1 MKKLL
6 IPIIAVVSFFFTGCV
21 NDDENFNDD
30 TSKAYAATSE
40 ALLSNAQKELTDQLT
55 TPSVNLNV
63 FRYFSQYW
71 AATLYRTESRYNLT
85 SRRIPD
91 NHWRILYTRVLGN
104 LKTAKEVV
112 DAEAKPENIDQATW
126 AKIQQNKSAILEIL
140 NIYTYQVL
148 VDSFGDVPYSEALQP
163 VDIVLP
169 KYDDDQAIYT
179 DLLTRLNVALSEL
192 DDSAASFS
200 KGDLLYNG
208 NVSKWKMFA
217 NSLKLK
223 LGINLSDVNSSLAQ
237 SSIESAFTAG
247 VITTNNNNALVQYN
261 SFSPNYNQI
270 FGELVASNRNDF
282 VPTSIFV
289 GELNTLNDPRRP
301 IYFTPM
307 ADGSYVGGSYGYTNT
322 QPYETS
328 YSHVGNEIKKA
339 DAKGVLF
346 DAAEVNFYLAEAAA
360 RGYSVGGSAD
370 TYYTAAVTASLNYWN
385 VAAGD
390 ITTYLGQA
398 SVAYATAPGTWKEKI
413 GKQSWIAFY
422 NRGLESWNSFRRLD
436 APGLTAPASA
446 FPVAEGKIPVR
457 LTYPVNEQT
466 VNGASYQAAS
476 AAIGG
481 DKLTT
486 KVFWDVN

>member
-6 IPIIAVVSFFFTGCV
+6 IPIIAIASLFFTGCV

-30 TSKAYAATSE
+30 TSKMYTASAEILFT
-40 ALLSNAQKELTDQLT
+40 NAQKELTDQLT

-85 SRRIPD
+85 NRRIPD

-104 LKTAKEVV
+104 LKTAKEVL
-112 DAEAKPENIDQATW
+112 DAEAKPENIAQADW
-126 AKIQQNKSAILEIL
+126 DKIQQNKSAIIEIL

-148 VDSFGDVPYSEALQP
+148 VDSFGDIPYSEALQP
-163 VDIVLP
+163 VTIVLP
-169 KYDDDQAIYT
+169 KYDDDQTIYP
-179 DLLTRLNVALSEL
+179 DLLNRLNAAIAEL
-192 DDSAASFS
+192 DDNYASFS
-200 KGDLLYNG
+200 NGDLLYNG
-208 NVSKWKMFA
+208 NVTKWKLFA
-217 NSLKLK
+217 NSLKIK
-223 LGINLSDVNSSLAQ
+223 LAINLSDVNSSLAQ
-237 SSIESAFTAG
+237 SSIESAFAAG
-247 VITTNNNNALVQYN
+247 VITTNTNNALVQFN

-282 VPTSIFV
+282 VPATVFV
-289 GELNTLNDPRRP
+289 NELNTLNDPRRP

-307 ADGSYVGGSYGYTNT
+307 ADGSYVGGAYGYTNT

-328 YSHVGNEIKKA
+328 YSHVGDEIKKP

-360 RGYSVGGSAD
+360 RGYSVGGTPD
-370 TYYTAAVTASLNYWN
+370 VYYTAAVTASLNYWN
-385 VAAGD
+385 VAASD
-390 ITTYLGQA
+390 IATYLAQP
-398 SVAYATAPGTWKEKI
+398 SVAYATASGTWKEKI

-422 NRGLESWNSFRRLD
+422 NRGFESWNSFRRLD

-481 DKLTT
+481 DKLST

>member
-6 IPIIAVVSFFFTGCV
+6 IPILAIASLFFTGCV
-21 NDDENFNDD
+21 NDDIDFNDD
-30 TSKAYAATSE
+30 TSKTYTASAE
-40 ALLSNAQKELTDQLT
+40 ALLSNSQKELTDQMT

-71 AATLYRTESRYNLT
+71 AATLYRAESRYNLT

-91 NHWRILYTRVLGN
+91 NHWRVLYTRVLGN

-126 AKIQQNKSAILEIL
+126 DKIQINKSAIIEIL
-140 NIYTYQVL
+140 NVYTYQIL
-148 VDSFGDVPYSEALQP
+148 VDSFGDVPYTEALQP
-163 VDIVLP
+163 VNIVLP
-169 KYDDDQAIYT
+169 KYDDDQAIYL
-179 DLLTRLNVALSEL
+179 DLLSRLNAATAQL
-192 DDSAASFS
+192 DANFASFS

-208 NVSKWKMFA
+208 NIAKWKLFA
-217 NSLKLK
+217 NSLKVK
-223 LGINLSDVNSSLAQ
+223 LAINISDVNNSLAQ
-237 SSIESAFTAG
+237 STIESAYTAG
-247 VITTNNNNALVQYN
+247 VITANSDNALVQFN

-282 VPTSIFV
+282 VPTSVFV
-289 GELNTLNDPRRP
+289 DELNTLNDPRRP
-301 IYFTPM
+301 VFFTPM
-307 ADGSYVGGSYGYTNT
+307 ADGSYVGGAYGYTNT

-328 YSHVGNEIKKA
+328 YSHIGNEIKKA

-360 RGYSVGGSAD
+360 RGYNVGGTPD
-370 TYYTAAVTASLNYWN
+370 TYYSAAITASLNYWN
-385 VAAGD
+385 IPTGD
-390 ITTYLGQA
+390 ISTYLGQ
-398 SVAYATAPGTWKEKI
+398 STVAYATAAGTWKEKI
-413 GKQSWIAFY
+413 GKQAWIALY
-422 NRGLESWNSFRRLD
+422 NRGFESWNSFRRLD
-436 APGLTAPASA
+436 APGLTAPPSA

-466 VNGASYQAAS
+466 VNGNSYQAAS